1 MKGDPKVNFEKDW
14 KMVTI
19 LVGHNDLCSIGQ
31 YRMSTSTNFGYYDF
45 LFYTQ
50 SLTISQRNFPGHFCM
65 KIGLCIVL
73 GLITNVLY
81 RHVEWHTPAPPTQM
95 QIEPSEFPN
104 CQKN

>member
-45 LFYTQ
+45 LFFTQ

-65 KIGLCIVL
+65 KIGLCICT
-73 GLITNVLY
+73 IYT
-81 RHVEWHTPAPPTQM
+81 
-95 QIEPSEFPN
+95 S
-104 CQKN
+104 